1 MTRRERSLLV
11 LSPRARSR
19 DELKDYKP
27 FGGKSLLEILRDVA
41 VGVSQCKLREFDEHT
56 IHGCFFGA
64 SMESLRDA
72 AVSLVDSEIFR
83 SDETAAEMARTAL
96 AHFTGSVILAGDVAC
111 PDAALQSRLARSD
124 DALFAYLFIDLCGPW
139 FSRIGEQLARLW
151 GG

>member
-19 DELKDYKP
+19 DELRDYKP

-41 VGVSQCKLREFDEHT
+41 VGVSQCELREFDEHT

-64 SMESLRDA
+64 PMESLREA
-72 AVSLVDSEIFR
+72 AVSLVDSEIYR
-83 SDETAAEMARTAL
+83 SDETAAEAARTAL
-96 AHFTGSVILAGDVAC
+96 AHFNGSVILAGDHTC
-111 PDAALQSRLARSD
+111 PDARQLRLARSD